1 MQRTNNI
8 RLWLLACLLFAASS
22 LHADEEVMCL
32 HVTYTDGGNAREAY
46 FSLEDN
52 PEVIFNDETKTIT
65 INSTDSTA
73 TYLIDNCNEM
83 DFVIKIIEDDPPVD
97 DPPVDDPPTEI
108 MEKMSDAPANV
119 LFRLLDNDLV
129 KVMGKNLS
137 HEVSVYG
144 ADGRSVNVPVD
155 YTKNEINIRL
165 GSLPRGIYIIKTNQ
179 QSFKFIRK

>member
-1 MQRTNNI
+1 
-8 RLWLLACLLFAASS
+8 
-22 LHADEEVMCL
+22 MCL

-97 DPPVDDPPTEI
+97 DPPTEI
-108 MEKMSDAPANV
+108 MEKMSDATANV